1 VIYGISQI
9 VLGVQL
15 RQTGHTADKVL
26 EQAV

>member
-15 RQTGHTADKVL
+15 RRAGHSADKIL